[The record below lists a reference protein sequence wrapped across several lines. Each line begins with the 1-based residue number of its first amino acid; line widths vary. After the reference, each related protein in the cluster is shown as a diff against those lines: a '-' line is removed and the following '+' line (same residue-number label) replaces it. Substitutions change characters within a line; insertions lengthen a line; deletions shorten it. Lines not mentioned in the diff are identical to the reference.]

1 MASSRIFLYL
11 ALGLMIF
18 MLWQQWQ
25 LDYGVRPT
33 TEQGLSSG
41 SRGSG
46 LQSPRAGDT
55 GELSSTAP
63 PAPVAPGDGE
73 EAPAIADIRG
83 GLDAPEEQRVQPPSI
98 SVVTDVFDAEV
109 SLEGGGLR
117 RLLLLQYPRAAS
129 TPDDLFALVS
139 PDKDDFL
146 ELQSGL
152 QTSSG
157 EAPGHQGARYRAG
170 ASSYRLADG
179 ADELRV
185 PLHWISADGGL
196 EVRKTL
202 VFRRGSYV
210 IETLY
215 NIENRGQET
224 LSVRRYSQFL
234 RGRDL
239 TDKEWWRGA
248 PSYSGGVLSTPL
260 DSYRKFSFDDFVD
273 EQIEEH
279 ALGGWAAWLR
289 HYFTVALIPPSDGSG
304 TYYSRY
310 LGDRGRYLLG
320 HYSDSERLAPAASV
334 VLRERVYLGPK
345 QQERMAQVAPN
356 LELTIDY
363 GWLYFLSEGLF
374 WVMDKIHGLVGNW
387 GWSII
392 LLTLLVKL
400 LFYKLSETSYKSM
413 ARMRRLTPRLKEL
426 RERYGDD
433 RQRIGQETMQLY
445 KREKVNPLSGCW
457 PVLIQIPVFIALY
470 WVLVES
476 VELRQAPFALW
487 IRDLSIP
494 DPYFVLPVLMAIT
507 MFVQY
512 RLNPKPPDPMQARIF
527 LAMPIMFSIFSALF
541 PSGLVLYW
549 TVNNLLSVAQQF
561 YITRYVIGET
571 YQAETKP
578 EGREQQR
585 NVKRLQQ
592 QQERQ
597 AAGQNGQDENGPAQP
612 RPQGQGAGK
621 KKAPPGGKN
630 KTLPSGKKAA
640 RRKKGGRVR
649 QGA

>member
-1 MASSRIFLYL
+1 MASSRLFLYL
-11 ALGLMIF
+11 ALGLMLF

-25 LDYGVRPT
+25 LDYAVKPPIGQGVAP
-33 TEQGLSSG
+33 SS
-41 SRGSG
+41 RDSG
-46 LQSPRAGDT
+46 DS

-63 PAPVAPGDGE
+63 SAPLVAPKDGE
-73 EAPAIADIRG
+73 EAPAISDIADG
-83 GLDAPEEQRVQPPSI
+83 GPAAPEEPLVQPPSI

-117 RLLLLQYPRAAS
+117 SLLLLKYPRAAS
-129 TPDDLFALVS
+129 TPDDIFALVS
-139 PDKDDFL
+139 TDKDDFL

-152 QTSSG
+152 QASSG
-157 EAPGHQGARYRAG
+157 EAPGHQGARYRAR
-170 ASSYRLADG
+170 ASSYRLADH

-185 PLHWISADGGL
+185 PLRWSSADGNL
-196 EVRKTL
+196 QVLKTL

-215 NIENRGQET
+215 NIENRGQEA

-234 RGRDL
+234 RGEDVG
-239 TDKEWWRGA
+239 DKAWWRGA
-248 PSYSGGVLSTPL
+248 PSYSGGVVSTPS
-260 DSYRKFSFDDFVD
+260 DSYRKFSFADFAD
-273 EQIEEH
+273 EELKEH
-279 ALGGWAAWLR
+279 ALGGWVAWLR
-289 HYFTVALIPPSDGSG
+289 HYFTAALIPSSEGSG

-310 LGDRGRYLLG
+310 LGERGRYLLG

-334 VLRERVYLGPK
+334 ELRERVYLGPK
-345 QQERMAQVAPN
+345 QQERMAQVAAN
-356 LELTIDY
+356 LELTVDY

-374 WVMDKIHGLVGNW
+374 WVMEKIHGVVGNW

-512 RLNPKPPDPMQARIF
+512 RLNPKPPDPIQARIF
-527 LAMPIMFSIFSALF
+527 LAMPIMFSVFSAVF

-561 YITRYVIGET
+561 YITRYVIGES
-571 YQAETKP
+571 YRPETKP

-592 QQERQ
+592 LEAKRT
-597 AAGQNGQDENGPAQP
+597 AGQANQGEGGQAQ
-612 RPQGQGAGK
+612 QQGAGK
-621 KKAPPGGKN
+621 KKAA
-630 KTLPSGKKAA
+630 SGKKAA
-640 RRKKGGRVR
+640 KRKKGGRGR
-649 QGA
+649 LGT